1 MTGLAAALRG
11 DLVNDFVG
19 IQRDPTKRKFI
30 RMDTFGDEKISD
42 QEFERR

>member
-11 DLVNDFVG
+11 DLVNEIVG
-19 IQRDPTKRKFI
+19 IQRDPSKRKFI
-30 RMDTFGDEKISD
+30 RLDTFGDDKISD